1 MLCAVVA
8 LSHVSSLLL
17 TQGDKWELYIPSDLA
32 YGDGGRPPKI
42 MGGDCLIFTIEM
54 LKIKGGRTPVF
65 HREL

>member
-1 MLCAVVA
+1 MMCAVA
-8 LSHVSSLLL
+8 LSHVSSPLL

>member
-1 MLCAVVA
+1 MQLMGE
-8 LSHVSSLLL
+8 
-17 TQGDKWELYIPSDLA
+17 GDKWELYIPSDLA